1 MDKFS
6 IEGPS
11 RIKGEV
17 EISGSKNSSLPI
29 LAATLLFNQPV
40 VLKNLPKVNDINTMI
55 SLLRSLG
62 SKIILSKDKRV
73 ARIYNKKNL
82 KTFASYSLVKTMR
95 GSILVLGPLIA
106 RYYKSKISLPGGC
119 LIGARPINYHLDSLK
134 KLGMSYILKNGYILA
149 KSKGKLKGIDVT
161 MGAVNFEF
169 IGGAHGQN
177 ESEAIIFA
185 AEHATKNQTPLIL
198 MPCGGGQVMFQ
209 GARALVGMTRT
220 TVAVSEFKKNT
231 NLPYIVVFHY
241 KCAGG
246 ITASYAHLSAIAIA
260 ENENSEIIFAGR
272 RVIEGTIKE
281 ELPSNFQK
289 ASWALEKGFIDN
301 IIDRKDL
308 PEKLSSL
315 LSILLNKKSQVS
327 SENNEQTQNL
337 TINSEEELEE
347 YLDEYCYND
356 DVCPEI
362 YEPVCGSDGV
372 TYSNYCYA
380 ESAGVFDYSTEAC
393 DDDSEGDDSE
403 LETCGEI
410 ISVSYT
416 HLRAHET

>member
-1 MDKFS
+1 MAWFNRKEKNISSEKNKKDIPSGLWVKCPSCSEIQYKPELEKNNLVCRKCEHHFRVKPSLYYDLLLDQGTGKQLFTNIESSDPLTFKAEKEYIDQLS
-6 IEGPS
+6 IA
-11 RIKGEV
+11 KA
-17 EISGSKNSSLPI
+17 K
-29 LAATLLFNQPV
+29 TNQ
-40 VLKNLPKVNDINTMI
+40 NDAINCY
-55 SLLRSLG
+55 LG
-62 SKIILSKDKRV
+62 SINNHELILSV
-73 ARIYNKKNL
+73 
-82 KTFASYSLVKTMR
+82 M
-95 GSILVLGPLIA
+95 
-106 RYYKSKISLPGGC
+106 
-119 LIGARPINYHLDSLK
+119 
-134 KLGMSYILKNGYILA
+134 
-149 KSKGKLKGIDVT
+149 
-161 MGAVNFEF
+161 NFEF

-185 AEHATKNQTPLIL
+185 AEYATKNQTPLIL

-246 ITASYAHLSAIAIA
+246 ITASYAHLSEIAIA

-308 PEKLSSL
+308 PEKLGSL

-327 SENNEQTQNL
+327 SENNEQT
-337 TINSEEELEE
+337 SE
-347 YLDEYCYND
+347 
-356 DVCPEI
+356 
-362 YEPVCGSDGV
+362 
-372 TYSNYCYA
+372 SNI
-380 ESAGVFDYSTEAC
+380 TTREA
-393 DDDSEGDDSE
+393 S
-403 LETCGEI
+403 
-410 ISVSYT
+410 
-416 HLRAHET
+416 